1 MPHQYKSQK
10 CYLDLGINLEW
21 PNLNFVLSADLSAL
35 NNNAGQG
42 NKKFSSLS
50 FALPDSSRNDPCITR
65 F

>member
-42 NKKFSSLS
+42 NKKFSS
-50 FALPDSSRNDPCITR
+50 RNRSTT
-65 F
+65 FLK